1 MALIICP
8 ECGRKISDRAVMCPG
23 CGIGQDE
30 IQRMIAEKTKCIEK
44 EDQPISVCEVQ
55 NYPTVSTVGRI
66 VREQLS
72 AGGCGGKEKEE
83 PLIVIADPQKDVQKI
98 IESVYKKGDVI
109 RFGKFE
115 NNPMEWIVLDK
126 DGDKILI
133 LLKCALESREY
144 HSVKKALVTWD
155 TCELRRY
162 LNGDFISKC
171 FDSQEQK
178 MIVESELVNH
188 DNSEY
193 GTPGGKNTK
202 DKVFLLSQDEA
213 ERLFGSDEDRKYMAT
228 EYIRK
233 NTFLV
238 VNRKL
243 GTCEWWLRTPGSKN
257 KSTVTVDAKGHIT
270 KWGSD
275 NTLHLYAVRPAMWV
289 RIG

>member
-44 EDQPISVCEVQ
+44 EDQPISICEIQ
-55 NYPTVSTVGRI
+55 NYPTVSIVGQI

-72 AGGCGGKEKEE
+72 AGGCGEKEKEE
-83 PLIVIADPQKDVQKI
+83 PLIAESQEDDQKI
-98 IESVYKKGDVI
+98 NESAYKKGDVI

-126 DGDKILI
+126 DDDKILI
-133 LLKCALESREY
+133 LLKCALETREY
-144 HSVKKALVTWD
+144 HSVKKARVTWN

-171 FDSQEQK
+171 FDLQEQK
-178 MIVESELVNH
+178 MIVESVLVNH
-188 DNSEY
+188 DNSKY

-213 ERLFGSDEDRKYMAT
+213 TQLFGSDE
-228 EYIRK
+228 E
-233 NTFLV
+233 
-238 VNRKL
+238 RKL
-243 GTCEWWLRTPGSKN
+243 S
-257 KSTVTVDAKGHIT
+257 
-270 KWGSD
+270 
-275 NTLHLYAVRPAMWV
+275 
-289 RIG
+289 

>member
-44 EDQPISVCEVQ
+44 EDQPISICEIQ
-55 NYPTVSTVGRI
+55 NYPTVSIVGQI

-72 AGGCGGKEKEE
+72 AGSCGEKEKEE
-83 PLIVIADPQKDVQKI
+83 PLIAESQEDDQKI
-98 IESVYKKGDVI
+98 NESAYKKGDVI
-109 RFGKFE
+109 RFGKFK

-126 DGDKILI
+126 DDDKILI
-133 LLKCALESREY
+133 LLKCALETRQY
-144 HSVKKALVTWD
+144 HSVEKAPVTWD

-162 LNGDFISKC
+162 LNGNFISKC
-171 FDSQEQK
+171 FDLQEQK
-178 MIVESELVNH
+178 MIVESVLVNH

-213 ERLFGSDEDRKYMAT
+213 TQLFGSDEERKYMAT

-243 GTCEWWLRTPGSKN
+243 GTCEWWLRTPGFKN
-257 KSTVTVDAKGHIT
+257 ELTVIVNAKGHIT
-270 KWGSD
+270 KYGSY
-275 NTLHLYAVRPAMWV
+275 NTLHLFAVRPAMWV